1 MPQQSKRGS
10 LSRHG
15 QNGTWL
21 REQALTAS
29 RGAIVITDPNEP
41 DNPIVYANPAFEHI
55 TGYSIEESIGK
66 NCRFLQGEDQDQP
79 ALEELRA
86 AIGEGR
92 ECQVV
97 LRNYKKDGTLFWN
110 ELSISPVHDEEGNLV
125 NFVGGL
131 DDVTERKRMEEA
143 LKRQARQVALRADV
157 AAALSSGD
165 TLSGVLQRC
174 AEAMVRHLNTAFARV
189 WTLNEEEDVLELQA
203 SAGMYTH
210 LDGPHSRVPVGELK
224 IGLIAQERLPHLTNT
239 VTSDPRVSD
248 KEWAKREGMV
258 AFAGY
263 PLILEDRLVGVVAMF
278 ALKELAED
286 TIGALGSVADIIAQG
301 IERKRAEEEIRRL
314 NEQLERRV
322 QQRTAQLTEANEELE
337 SFSYSVS
344 HDLRAPLR
352 HISGFAE
359 MLQRRVSSTLDE
371 TGLRYLRT
379 IRQSSIKAEALIED
393 LLSFSRMGRAK
404 IRYSVVDMD
413 QLVRETLRDL
423 KSDIDGRKVDWKIEE
438 LPEAQGDPSMLR
450 LVWHNLLS
458 NALKYTRTHE
468 QATIEVGGRIEK
480 DEAIFFVRDNGV
492 GFDMRYV
499 DKLFGVFQRLHSE
512 QEFEGTGIG
521 LASVRRIVQRHGGR
535 TSAEG
540 DLGSG
545 ATFYFSLPLL
555 SERNSDDA

>member
-1 MPQQSKRGS
+1 MPERSERGS
-10 LSRHG
+10 LSGHR
-15 QNGTWL
+15 QNERWL

-29 RGAIVITDPNEP
+29 RGPIVITDPNEP
-41 DNPIVYANPAFEHI
+41 DNPIVYANPAFERI
-55 TGYSIEESIGK
+55 TGYSVEEAVGK
-66 NCRFLQGEDQDQP
+66 NCRFLQGEDRDQP
-79 ALEELRA
+79 ALGELRA
-86 AIGEGR
+86 AIREGR
-92 ECQVV
+92 ECQVI

-110 ELSISPVHDEEGNLV
+110 GLSIAPVHDEEGNLA
-125 NFVGGL
+125 NFVGVL
-131 DDVTERKRMEEA
+131 DNITERKRAEEA

-165 TLSGVLQRC
+165 TLSGVLRRC
-174 AEAMVRHLNTAFARV
+174 AEAMVHHLYAAFACN

-210 LDGPHSRVPVGELK
+210 TDGFHSRVPVGRFK
-224 IGLIAQERLPHLTNT
+224 TGLIAQERRPHLTNT

-322 QQRTAQLTEANEELE
+322 RQRTAQLTEANDELE

-359 MLQRRVSSTLDE
+359 MLQRRVGSTLDE
-371 TGLRYLRT
+371 TGHRYLRT
-379 IRQSSIKAEALIED
+379 IRQSSKKAEALIED
-393 LLSFSRMGRAK
+393 LLSFSRMGRAE

-438 LPEAQGDPSMLR
+438 LPEVQGDPSMLR
-450 LVWHNLLS
+450 L
-458 NALKYTRTHE
+458 R
-468 QATIEVGGRIEK
+468 VGKPR
-480 DEAIFFVRDNGV
+480 
-492 GFDMRYV
+492 
-499 DKLFGVFQRLHSE
+499 S
-512 QEFEGTGIG
+512 
-521 LASVRRIVQRHGGR
+521 
-535 TSAEG
+535 
-540 DLGSG
+540 
-545 ATFYFSLPLL
+545 
-555 SERNSDDA
+555 